1 MGSPGDAVI
10 MRYREDKPAD
20 LDRARAA
27 VTEWRKQNPA
37 GTADQL
43 TAALGPQFHPRY
55 GPVLRA
61 VLFTHDRHHP
71 PPPAPAT
78 KGSTRHDHRPRPPS
92 PADVTPALHVPC
104 PRPARTAHPPAC

>member
-27 VTEWRKQNPA
+27 VAEWRKQNPA
-37 GTADQL
+37 GTEDQL
-43 TAALGPQFHPRY
+43 TAALGPQFHPGY

-71 PPPAPAT
+71 APSQEPPGQQASED
-78 KGSTRHDHRPRPPS
+78 GNQ
-92 PADVTPALHVPC
+92 HVP
-104 PRPARTAHPPAC
+104 